1 MKVTYITLS
10 TGYLTFSKREAGGC
24 QGGVALK
31 ERALCGLQ
39 KFLNLPRYFLS
50 VLGAALAAIL
60 VAFASLHPAINLTQ
74 TRIGDYVLYEVDIYE
89 LAKTYSTTSGSFT
102 VLGVSVKVNFT
113 YPRLLVNDE
122 LFTFSYKV
130 VVGNAPQGWQINVTD
145 VTLAGDC
152 VPAVTQKIN
161 KVLEGWGQLSG
172 GFTVV
177 PIIKLDPGYTST
189 LCDPEIR
196 VRYQA
201 VFGQNRETQSLF
213 VRAYPKAKS
222 KELPLRL
229 SLDVSSANVGI
240 RVKNLQNGDISITA
254 IKYCDSYPDS
264 PDKLIGCFWRETS
277 LSDIVVKPGEERL
290 IPLRDFKLENREGY
304 IAFVL
309 QYLHAGGRAENWLVL
324 RVSREQAAG
333 GVGTATQTKTLPQTQ
348 AKTLT
353 ARTDETKPVTGPV
366 IPDIL
371 SSIVSFIFLSL
382 SFPLAIGMF
391 ILNNFW
397 SLVALIIGVV
407 VVSRIYS
414 VLKRTKPAQMPGLQR
429 VSLPTG
435 SSELMKVELPESRK
449 LQTPSGLSER
459 IYATLGWLYQAR
471 EYYFELKDRRNAV
484 FSLYE
489 AVNGT
494 LNLLLEAE
502 GLQSRNAEGTDSEIA
517 LREKVR
523 LLVSRG
529 WISPMTSGI
538 FARLQFLRKLA
549 AHPNSGILLRMA
561 SVEEVG
567 NLHRFFDIY
576 ILDTIKRLWNL
587 IPPGAVTAK
596 PQKGTELGNAFPLG
610 KHVVVE
616 LNGELSCTK
625 CGKKA
630 PISEPDKL
638 AGAPCVQQPWGL
650 CE

>member
-1 MKVTYITLS
+1 
-10 TGYLTFSKREAGGC
+10 
-24 QGGVALK
+24 
-31 ERALCGLQ
+31 
-39 KFLNLPRYFLS
+39 
-50 VLGAALAAIL
+50 VLGAALFTIL
-60 VAFASLHPAINLTQ
+60 VAFASLYPAMNPTQ

-89 LAKTYSTTSGSFT
+89 LAKTYSTTSRSFT

-122 LFTFSYKV
+122 QFTFSYKV

-152 VPAVTQKIN
+152 VPDVTQKSN
-161 KVLEGWGQLSG
+161 KVLKDGGQLFG
-172 GFTVV
+172 GFAVV

-189 LCDPEIR
+189 LCDPKIR
-196 VRYQA
+196 IRYQA

-213 VRAYPKAKS
+213 VSANPKAKS

-229 SLDVSSANVGI
+229 ILDVSGANVGV

-254 IKYCDSYPDS
+254 IKYCDRYPDS
-264 PDKLIGCFWRETS
+264 PDKLIGCSWRETS

-290 IPLRDFKLENREGY
+290 IPLRGFKLENREGY

-309 QYLHAGGRAENWLVL
+309 QYLYAGGKAENWLVL
-324 RVSREQAAG
+324 RLSREPAAG
-333 GVGTATQTKTLPQTQ
+333 GVGTVTQTKTPTPTQ
-348 AKTLT
+348 VRTLT
-353 ARTDETKPVTGPV
+353 TLAEGTKPVSGPP
-366 IPDIL
+366 IPPDIL
-371 SSIVSFIFLSL
+371 LLPLRIVLFVID
-382 SFPLAIGMF
+382 
-391 ILNNFW
+391 NFGL
-397 SLVALIIGVV
+397 LVALLTGFVV
-407 VVSRIYS
+407 LAVIYS
-414 VLKRTKPAQMPGLQR
+414 VSVLKERRIKPAGTLRPQQPP
-429 VSLPTG
+429 PTG
-435 SSELMKVELPESRK
+435 SDQLTKVEPPESRK
-449 LQTPSGLSER
+449 LKTPAGLSER

-471 EYYFELKDRRNAV
+471 ECYFELKDRRNAV

-538 FARLQFLRKLA
+538 FARLQFLRKLT
-549 AHPNSGILLRMA
+549 AHPNSEILLRIA

-596 PQKGTELGNAFPLG
+596 PQEGTELGNAFPLG